1 MLFNAPDFLFGFLPV
16 FLFVYF
22 IAGRRFRNLVLF
34 ASSLLFY
41 FVTSGELTLIL
52 ALSVLVNWALALHLA
67 SVQGRQRR
75 MVWLTAGVLVNLL
88 PLLYYKYAHF
98 FLGVL
103 GDGLVALGL
112 PIVLPPIDPPLPIGI
127 SFFTFQAISYVA
139 DTALARV
146 RPAHSLI
153 DFGMYHSCFPQL
165 IAGPIVRYEEIA
177 DQVANRPHTI
187 EDIHNGIVQFCFGL
201 GKKVILADYCGRIAD
216 AVFQLPDGGRGFSAA
231 WIGIAAYTLQIYFD
245 FSGYSD
251 MAIGFGRFSACGI
264 PRTSISPI
272 SRAA

>member
-67 SVQGRQRR
+67 SVQGRRQR

-98 FLGVL
+98 FLRVL

-165 IAGPIVRYEEIA
+165 IAGPIVR
-177 DQVANRPHTI
+177 
-187 EDIHNGIVQFCFGL
+187 
-201 GKKVILADYCGRIAD
+201 
-216 AVFQLPDGGRGFSAA
+216 
-231 WIGIAAYTLQIYFD
+231 
-245 FSGYSD
+245 
-251 MAIGFGRFSACGI
+251 
-264 PRTSISPI
+264 
-272 SRAA
+272 